1 MNIMAKIR
9 SWFSKKEN
17 ANIIPLTE
25 LIRMPKKEDIKDLD
39 LLDRYKDE
47 IINILSNKGFSTS
60 LDINIDKIN
69 KEHNIITELIVNLSL
84 NTKDEFRSIKDPKEY
99 IEFEI
104 DMRKISLILNDL
116 NSLREKVKTLIV
128 SLNEVLKER
137 TFMLP
142 NKKKAIKNKISQ
154 LLQTLYIINSEY
166 YALSLEKENFLKH
179 TEINEVEKNDD
190 YYNAENEIFT
200 LLNFFNYTFL
210 SDIPKKDINE
220 FTYYAFLT
228 YELER
233 LALAKKDK
241 KDELFNRLN
250 EISKKELSKENKD
263 ELLEE
268 IVSLENDFQL
278 LYYYGRN
285 IIKDED
291 LWPLYELKF
300 NILTFN
306 IDYNAF
312 NLICDSKIEYENYK
326 KIISLMLEQIHTETA
341 LNIDKKYT
349 DLLEA
354 IFNKY
359 KYNSDNIINEPLLLN
374 LLLAAF
380 NNDLYNF
387 FEKFT
392 IKKNDVQEKLGI
404 NIFDNPRQIRFSPNI
419 PLSTICLYFILA
431 NKNDFNDFV
440 SLYAK
445 CKKEHDKEERHE
457 KTRMIIP
464 EGIAYINI
472 DINNPHP
479 VIKKF
484 WDEAEEHIVVFPS
497 TLKEWSGP
505 ITHEDSF
512 INGLELNNGL
522 KKLDIGLVKEHENS
536 NHAIIIPPSL
546 EHFNLSFSNG
556 SVIVFK
562 DFMNSSILI
571 YHLEDFVQ
579 FVLDVITYTGKK
591 LIILQ
596 DEETG
601 FERSVF
607 IFLHD
612 PDESYLAPVENFKKQ
627 VEIYKIECMREKA
640 KMGCVLR
647 PI

>member
-9 SWFSKKEN
+9 SWLSKKEN

-47 IINILSNKGFSTS
+47 IINILSKRGFSTS
-60 LDINIDKIN
+60 LDINIDKID

-99 IEFEI
+99 IEFQI

-137 TFMLP
+137 AFMLP

-179 TEINEVEKNDD
+179 TEVNEVEKNDD

-200 LLNFFNYTFL
+200 LLNYFNYTFL

-233 LALAKKDK
+233 LTLEKKDK

-263 ELLEE
+263 TLLEE
-268 IVSLENDFQL
+268 IESLENDFLL
-278 LYYYGRN
+278 LYYFGRN

-306 IDYNAF
+306 INYNEF

-349 DLLEA
+349 DLLESV
-354 IFNKY
+354 FNKY
-359 KYNSDNIINEPLLLN
+359 KYNSDNIIKEPLLLN

-392 IKKNDVQEKLGI
+392 IKKNDVQEKTGI
-404 NIFDNPRQIRFSPNI
+404 NIYTKQIGFAREI
-419 PLSTICLYFILA
+419 PLSTICLLFILTY
-431 NKNDFNDFV
+431 KNEFNDFA

-457 KTRMIIP
+457 RTKMVIP
-464 EGIAYINI
+464 EGITHVNI
-472 DINNPHP
+472 DLSNPHP
-479 VIKKF
+479 MIKSF
-484 WDEAEEHIVVFPS
+484 WGEAEEHTVVFPS
-497 TLKEWSGP
+497 TLIEWIGP
-505 ITHEDSF
+505 ITNEDSF
-512 INGLELNNGL
+512 INGIELNNGL
-522 KKLDIGLVKEHENS
+522 KNLDIGLVKEHENS
-536 NHAIIIPPSL
+536 NYNIIIPPSL
-546 EHFNLSFSNG
+546 EHFNLSFSKG
-556 SVIVFK
+556 SAIIFK
-562 DFMNSSILI
+562 DFMNSSILKNHI
-571 YHLEDFVQ
+571 ENFVQ
-579 FVLDVITYTGKK
+579 FILSIITYTGKK

-596 DEETG
+596 DEEAG
-601 FERSVF
+601 FEKSVL
-607 IFLHD
+607 IYLHY
-612 PDESYLAPVENFKKQ
+612 PDESYLVPVENFKKQ
-627 VEIYKIECMREKA
+627 VEIFKIECMREKA
-640 KMGCVLR
+640 EKTCVLR